1 MDAAGISP
9 LSIGKTGDSVVDALV
24 SGAYG
29 VADVA
34 RAGSPSAALG
44 KVTGLVGGFAG
55 SIGSLMKLPGGLGG
69 ALVGSIDGSV
79 DLSTRQKVGL
89 GAAAVGA
96 GLGVYQGI
104 STASKGGAR
113 NIAGGI
119 AESLGS
125 IAAFTGPAAPYV
137 AAAAATAA
145 LIASFLPDPKQRRG
159 EIMADTAFKNQYL
172 APESQ
177 NLSVGRNGGFS
188 DVDMMGNVRDSF
200 FSPYPR
206 VSGSYLDFPRRT
218 VVPGRTNSP
227 FGGFNNNPGQ
237 QTPNDA
243 PRVIIIQAMDGQ
255 DVQRVLSANS
265 TAVLNAFHQ
274 GISDNYHPVVN
285 ELARQTGAR

>member
-1 MDAAGISP
+1 
-9 LSIGKTGDSVVDALV
+9 
-24 SGAYG
+24 
-29 VADVA
+29 
-34 RAGSPSAALG
+34 
-44 KVTGLVGGFAG
+44 
-55 SIGSLMKLPGGLGG
+55 
-69 ALVGSIDGSV
+69 
-79 DLSTRQKVGL
+79 
-89 GAAAVGA
+89 
-96 GLGVYQGI
+96 
-104 STASKGGAR
+104 
-113 NIAGGI
+113 
-119 AESLGS
+119 
-125 IAAFTGPAAPYV
+125 
-137 AAAAATAA
+137 
-145 LIASFLPDPKQRRG
+145 
-159 EIMADTAFKNQYL
+159 MADTAFKNQYL